1 MKKIKGY
8 KQFITE
14 ELMADL
20 PPKAPTE
27 IHAPYQV
34 PVDKYSS
41 EDTYTFDPGDTLHK
55 VTKSKSEM
63 LKMTKYQHWT
73 LDSTQVNTIYD
84 TIIKQNPDT
93 VVTQHTF
100 KFNVDGDNFQ
110 TAKYQ
115 LSEDQISDINSAI
128 DSILSERGII
138 TDFQIESSTD
148 KEPIQMEYNGKK
160 SNEALAQRRADA
172 VSNELTE
179 MGIDQ
184 SIITQTIKPE
194 QGPDIYSTT
203 MSKEER
209 DSARMETKDYRY
221 VTINI
226 IYISSNIEILPQIT
240 QIIPKEKH
248 IYFLSKPTDTNK
260 HYRFKNSHKKKS
272 TSIKNTKRVKNN
284 KGNNSTKCFFLNDQ

>member
-1 MKKIKGY
+1 
-8 KQFITE
+8 
-14 ELMADL
+14 MADL

-27 IHAPYQV
+27 IHAPYQA
-34 PVDKYSS
+34 PADKYSA

-115 LSEDQISDINSAI
+115 LSADQISDINSAI
-128 DSILSERGII
+128 DSIKSEGGII

-148 KEPIQMEYNGKK
+148 KEPIQMEYNGKTG
-160 SNEALAQRRADA
+160 NEALAQRRADA

-184 SIITQTIKPE
+184 SIITKTIKPE
-194 QGPDIYSTT
+194 QGPDVYSTT

-209 DSARMETKDYRY
+209 DSARTETKDYRY

-226 IYISSNIEILPQIT
+226 IYISNSTEILPQVI

-260 HYRFKNSHKKKS
+260 PLRFKNPHKKKT
-272 TSIKNTKRVKNN
+272 TSIKNTKREKNN
-284 KGNNSTKCFFLNDQ
+284 DGNNSTKCFFVNNQ